1 MDVERLKELMIKLLE
16 DKKGEEILPIDL
28 RKKVDFADYF
38 LLCSAHSTKH
48 AQGLADYV
56 TLELEKIGIIPL
68 SVEGME
74 QGNWIVLDYGSIV
87 VHIFYEPIRRLY
99 NLEELWLDQPQRRVK
114 KLSQEKRDSLQSSSG
129 EVLH

>member
-1 MDVERLKELMIKLLE
+1 MDVETLKDLIIKLLE

-28 RKKVDFADYF
+28 RKKVDFTDYF
-38 LLCSAHSTKH
+38 LLCTAHSTKH

-56 TLELEKIGIIPL
+56 TLELKKIGIMPL

-114 KLSQEKRDSLQSSSG
+114 KLYQDQIDSLQSSSG
-129 EVLH
+129 EVLY

>member
-1 MDVERLKELMIKLLE
+1 MDVEGLKDLMIKLLE

-74 QGNWIVLDYGSIV
+74 QGNWIVLDFGSIV

-99 NLEELWLDQPQRRVK
+99 NLEELWLDLPQRRVK
-114 KLSQEKRDSLQSSSG
+114 KLSQEQRGSLQSSSG

>member
-1 MDVERLKELMIKLLE
+1 MDVEGLKDLMIKLLE

-74 QGNWIVLDYGSIV
+74 QGNWIVLDFGSIV

-99 NLEELWLDQPQRRVK
+99 NLEELWLDLPQRRVK
-114 KLSQEKRDSLQSSSG
+114 KLSQEQRGSLQSSSG
-129 EVLH
+129 EVLY

>member
-1 MDVERLKELMIKLLE
+1 MDVERLKDLIIKLLE

-56 TLELEKIGIIPL
+56 TLELEKIGIMPL

-99 NLEELWLDQPQRRVK
+99 NLEELWLDLPRRRVK
-114 KLSQEKRDSLQSSSG
+114 KLPQEQRDSLQSSSG
-129 EVLH
+129 EVLN

>member
-1 MDVERLKELMIKLLE
+1 MDVEKLKELIIKLLE

-68 SVEGME
+68 LVEGME

-87 VHIFYEPIRRLY
+87 VQIFYEPIRRLY
-99 NLEELWLDQPQRRVK
+99 NLEELWLDQPQSRVK
-114 KLSQEKRDSLQSSSG
+114 RLPQEQIGSLQSSSG

>member
-1 MDVERLKELMIKLLE
+1 MDVERLKDLMIKLLE

-56 TLELEKIGIIPL
+56 TLELEKIGIMPL

-114 KLSQEKRDSLQSSSG
+114 KLSQEQRGSLQSSSG

>member
-1 MDVERLKELMIKLLE
+1 MDVERLKDLIIKLLE

-56 TLELEKIGIIPL
+56 TLELEKIGIMPL

-99 NLEELWLDQPQRRVK
+99 NLEELWLDLPQRRVK
-114 KLSQEKRDSLQSSSG
+114 KLSQEQRDSLQSSSG
-129 EVLH
+129 EVLN

>member
-1 MDVERLKELMIKLLE
+1 MDVERLKDLMIKLLE

-56 TLELEKIGIIPL
+56 TLELEKISIMPL

-74 QGNWIVLDYGSIV
+74 QGNWIVLDFGSIV

-99 NLEELWLDQPQRRVK
+99 NLEEMWLDQPQRRVK
-114 KLSQEKRDSLQSSSG
+114 KLPQDQRDSLQSSSG

>member
-1 MDVERLKELMIKLLE
+1 MDVERLKDLIIKLLE
-16 DKKGEEILPIDL
+16 DKKGEEILPINL
-28 RKKVDFADYF
+28 RKKVDFTDYF

-56 TLELEKIGIIPL
+56 TLELKKIGIMPL

-114 KLSQEKRDSLQSSSG
+114 KLSQEQIDSLQSSSG
-129 EVLH
+129 EVLY

>member
-1 MDVERLKELMIKLLE
+1 MDVERLKDLIIKLLE

-56 TLELEKIGIIPL
+56 ILELEKIGIMPL

-99 NLEELWLDQPQRRVK
+99 NLEELWLDLPQRRVK
-114 KLSQEKRDSLQSSSG
+114 KLSQEQRDSLQSSSG
-129 EVLH
+129 EVLN

>member
-1 MDVERLKELMIKLLE
+1 MDIERLKDLIIKLLE

-99 NLEELWLDQPQRRVK
+99 NLEELWLDLPQRRVK
-114 KLSQEKRDSLQSSSG
+114 KLPQEQIDSLQSSSG

>member
-1 MDVERLKELMIKLLE
+1 MDVERLKDLMIKLLE

-56 TLELEKIGIIPL
+56 TLELEKIGIMRL

-74 QGNWIVLDYGSIV
+74 QGNWIVLDFGSIV

-114 KLSQEKRDSLQSSSG
+114 KMPQEKRDSLQSSSG

>member
-1 MDVERLKELMIKLLE
+1 MDVEKLKDLIIKLLE
-16 DKKGEEILPIDL
+16 DKKGEEILSIDL

-56 TLELEKIGIIPL
+56 TLELEKIGIMPL

-74 QGNWIVLDYGSIV
+74 LGNWIVLDYGSIV

-114 KLSQEKRDSLQSSSG
+114 KLSQEQRDSLQSSSG
-129 EVLH
+129 EVLY

>member
-1 MDVERLKELMIKLLE
+1 MDLERLKDLIIKLLE

-56 TLELEKIGIIPL
+56 TLELEKIGIMPL

>member
-1 MDVERLKELMIKLLE
+1 MDVERLKDLIIKLLE

-48 AQGLADYV
+48 AQGLADYL
-56 TLELEKIGIIPL
+56 TLELEKIGIMPL

-99 NLEELWLDQPQRRVK
+99 NLEELWLDLPQRRVK
-114 KLSQEKRDSLQSSSG
+114 KLSQEKIDSLQSSSG

>member
-1 MDVERLKELMIKLLE
+1 MDVERLKDLIIKLLE

-74 QGNWIVLDYGSIV
+74 QGNWIVLDFGSIV

-99 NLEELWLDQPQRRVK
+99 NLEELWLDLPQRRVK
-114 KLSQEKRDSLQSSSG
+114 KLPQDQRDSLQSSSG
-129 EVLH
+129 EVLN

>member
-1 MDVERLKELMIKLLE
+1 MDVERLKDLIIKLLE

-48 AQGLADYV
+48 AQGLADYL

-74 QGNWIVLDYGSIV
+74 QGNWIVLDFGSIV

-99 NLEELWLDQPQRRVK
+99 NLEELWLDLPQRRVK
-114 KLSQEKRDSLQSSSG
+114 KLSQEKIDSLQSSSG

>member
-1 MDVERLKELMIKLLE
+1 MDVETLKDLIIKLLE

-28 RKKVDFADYF
+28 RKKVDFTDYF
-38 LLCSAHSTKH
+38 LLCTAHSTKH

-56 TLELEKIGIIPL
+56 TLELKKIGIMPL

-114 KLSQEKRDSLQSSSG
+114 KLSQEQIDSLQSSSG
-129 EVLH
+129 GVLY

>member
-1 MDVERLKELMIKLLE
+1 MDVERLKDLMIKLLE

-56 TLELEKIGIIPL
+56 TLELEKIGIMPL

-74 QGNWIVLDYGSIV
+74 QGNWIVLDFGSIV

-99 NLEELWLDQPQRRVK
+99 NLEEMWLDQPQRRVK
-114 KLSQEKRDSLQSSSG
+114 KLPQDQRDSLQSSSG

>member
-1 MDVERLKELMIKLLE
+1 MDVEKLKELIIKLLE

-56 TLELEKIGIIPL
+56 TLELKKIGIMPL

-114 KLSQEKRDSLQSSSG
+114 KLSQEQIDSLRSSSG
-129 EVLH
+129 EVLY

>member
-1 MDVERLKELMIKLLE
+1 MDVERLKDLIIKLLE

-48 AQGLADYV
+48 AQGLADYL
-56 TLELEKIGIIPL
+56 TLELEKIGIMPL

-114 KLSQEKRDSLQSSSG
+114 KLSQEQRDSLQSSSG
-129 EVLH
+129 EVLY

>member
-1 MDVERLKELMIKLLE
+1 MDVERLKDLIINLLE
-16 DKKGEEILPIDL
+16 EKKGEEILPIDL

-56 TLELEKIGIIPL
+56 TLELKKIGIMPL

-74 QGNWIVLDYGSIV
+74 LGNWIVLDYGSIV

-99 NLEELWLDQPQRRVK
+99 NLEELWLDQPQRKVK
-114 KLSQEKRDSLQSSSG
+114 KLSQEQIDSLQSSSG
-129 EVLH
+129 EVLY

>member
-1 MDVERLKELMIKLLE
+1 MDVERLKDLIIKLLE

-48 AQGLADYV
+48 AQGLADYL
-56 TLELEKIGIIPL
+56 TLELEKIGIMPL

-99 NLEELWLDQPQRRVK
+99 NLEELWLDLPQRRVK
-114 KLSQEKRDSLQSSSG
+114 KLSQEQRDSLQSSSG

>member
-1 MDVERLKELMIKLLE
+1 MDVERLKDLIIKLLE

-56 TLELEKIGIIPL
+56 TLELEKIGIMPL

-74 QGNWIVLDYGSIV
+74 LGNWIVLDYGSIV
-87 VHIFYEPIRRLY
+87 VHIFYEPIRRFY

-114 KLSQEKRDSLQSSSG
+114 KLSQEQRDSLQSSSG
-129 EVLH
+129 EVLY

>member
-1 MDVERLKELMIKLLE
+1 MDVERLKDLIIKLLE

-99 NLEELWLDQPQRRVK
+99 NLEELWLDLPQRRVK
-114 KLSQEKRDSLQSSSG
+114 KLPQEQIDSLQSSSG

>member
-1 MDVERLKELMIKLLE
+1 VDVEKLKDLIIKLLE
-16 DKKGEEILPIDL
+16 DKKGEEILSIDL

-56 TLELEKIGIIPL
+56 TLELEKIGIMPL

-74 QGNWIVLDYGSIV
+74 LGNWIVLDYGSIV

-114 KLSQEKRDSLQSSSG
+114 KLSQEQRDSLQSSSG
-129 EVLH
+129 EVLY

>member
-1 MDVERLKELMIKLLE
+1 MDVERLKDLIIKLLE

-56 TLELEKIGIIPL
+56 TLELEKIGIMPL

-114 KLSQEKRDSLQSSSG
+114 KLPQEQRDSLQSSSG
-129 EVLH
+129 EVLN

>member
-1 MDVERLKELMIKLLE
+1 MDVERLKELLIKLLE

-28 RKKVDFADYF
+28 RNKVDFADYF

-48 AQGLADYV
+48 AQGLADYLI
-56 TLELEKIGIIPL
+56 LELEKIGIIPL

-99 NLEELWLDQPQRRVK
+99 NLEELWLDLPQRRGK
-114 KLSQEKRDSLQSSSG
+114 KLPQEKRDSLQSSST
-129 EVLH
+129 EVLN

>member
-1 MDVERLKELMIKLLE
+1 MDVERLKELLIKLLE

-28 RKKVDFADYF
+28 RNKVDFADYF

-48 AQGLADYV
+48 AQGLADYLI
-56 TLELEKIGIIPL
+56 LELEKIGIIPL

-99 NLEELWLDQPQRRVK
+99 NLEELWLDLPQRRGK
-114 KLSQEKRDSLQSSSG
+114 KLPQEIRDSLQSSST
-129 EVLH
+129 EVLN

>member
-1 MDVERLKELMIKLLE
+1 MDVERLKDLIIKLLE

-99 NLEELWLDQPQRRVK
+99 NLEELWLDLPQRRVK
-114 KLSQEKRDSLQSSSG
+114 RLSQEQRDSLQSSSG

>member
-1 MDVERLKELMIKLLE
+1 MDVERLKDLMIKLLE

-56 TLELEKIGIIPL
+56 TLELEKIGIMPL

-99 NLEELWLDQPQRRVK
+99 NLEELWLDLPQRRVK
-114 KLSQEKRDSLQSSSG
+114 KLSQEQRGSLQSSSG

>member
-1 MDVERLKELMIKLLE
+1 MDVEKLKELMIKLLE

-87 VHIFYEPIRRLY
+87 VQIFYEPIRRLY
-99 NLEELWLDQPQRRVK
+99 NLEELWLDLPQRRVK
-114 KLSQEKRDSLQSSSG
+114 KLLQEQIDSLQSSSG

>member
-1 MDVERLKELMIKLLE
+1 MDVERLKDLIIKLLE

-56 TLELEKIGIIPL
+56 ILELEKIGIMPL

-99 NLEELWLDQPQRRVK
+99 NLEELWLDLPQRRVK
-114 KLSQEKRDSLQSSSG
+114 RLSQEQRDSLQSSSG
-129 EVLH
+129 EVLN

>member
-1 MDVERLKELMIKLLE
+1 MDVEGLKDLIIKLLE

-48 AQGLADYV
+48 AQGLADYL
-56 TLELEKIGIIPL
+56 TLELEKIGIMPL

-87 VHIFYEPIRRLY
+87 VHIFYEPIRMLY

-114 KLSQEKRDSLQSSSG
+114 KLSQEQRGSLQSSSG
-129 EVLH
+129 EVLN

>member
-1 MDVERLKELMIKLLE
+1 MDVERLKDLIIKLLE

-56 TLELEKIGIIPL
+56 TLELKKIGIIPL

-99 NLEELWLDQPQRRVK
+99 NLEELWLDLPQRRVK
-114 KLSQEKRDSLQSSSG
+114 KLPQEKRDSLQSSSG
-129 EVLH
+129 EVLN

>member
-1 MDVERLKELMIKLLE
+1 MDVERLKDLIIKLLE

-99 NLEELWLDQPQRRVK
+99 NLEELWLDLPQRRVK
-114 KLSQEKRDSLQSSSG
+114 KLPQEKIDSLQSSSG
-129 EVLH
+129 EVLN

>member
-1 MDVERLKELMIKLLE
+1 MDVEKLKELIIKLLE

-87 VHIFYEPIRRLY
+87 VQIFYEPIRRLY
-99 NLEELWLDQPQRRVK
+99 NLEELWLDQPQSRVK
-114 KLSQEKRDSLQSSSG
+114 RLPQEQIGSLQSSSG

>member
-1 MDVERLKELMIKLLE
+1 MDVERLKDLIIKLLE

-48 AQGLADYV
+48 AQGLADYI
-56 TLELEKIGIIPL
+56 TLELKKIGIIPL

-99 NLEELWLDQPQRRVK
+99 NLEELWLDLPQRRVK
-114 KLSQEKRDSLQSSSG
+114 KLPQEQRDSLQSSSG

>member
-1 MDVERLKELMIKLLE
+1 MDVERLKDLIIKLLE

-56 TLELEKIGIIPL
+56 TLELKKIGIMPL

-74 QGNWIVLDYGSIV
+74 LGNWIVLDYGSIV

-114 KLSQEKRDSLQSSSG
+114 KLSQEQIDSLQSSSG
-129 EVLH
+129 EVLY

>member
-1 MDVERLKELMIKLLE
+1 MDVERLKDLMIKLLE

-56 TLELEKIGIIPL
+56 TLELEKIGIVPL

-87 VHIFYEPIRRLY
+87 VHIFYEPIRMLY
-99 NLEELWLDQPQRRVK
+99 NLEELWLDLPQRRVK
-114 KLSQEKRDSLQSSSG
+114 KLSQEQRGSLQSSSG
-129 EVLH
+129 EVLN